1 MSNSSFIGGLV
12 ASAVKRQGKL
22 FRYKDSITLALVG
35 IVWVAAF
42 VVTYLTGIPEQAAVV
57 IGIVGNLAA
66 NIVTRLS
73 PGAITPS
80 MAQRLEKQAE
90 QEQAPPR
97 HSAPGNWI
105 DDARHRMGQV
115 T

>member
-1 MSNSSFIGGLV
+1 MNSSSFIGGLV
-12 ASAVKRQGKL
+12 ANAVKSQGRL

-42 VVTYLTGIPEQAAVV
+42 VVTYLTGIPEQAAVI

-80 MAQRLEKQAE
+80 MAKRLEQQSE
-90 QEQAPPR
+90 QGQAPPK